1 MLIGSHVSMSGKKM
15 LLGSAEEAF
24 SYGENTFMIYTGA
37 PQNTRRKPIDEMNI
51 PAGQAY
57 IKDHGMS
64 HIVVHAPYIINLGNT
79 KKPDKF
85 AFAVDFLRKEIERA
99 DALGADQMKIGRAHV

>member
-24 SYGENTFMIYTGA
+24 GYGENTFMIYTGA

-57 IKDHGMS
+57 IKDHEMS

-85 AFAVDFLRKEIERA
+85 AFAVDFFFFLFELSDSFFA
-99 DALGADQMKIGRAHV
+99 D